1 MGVRPKTLTLPQ
13 GRVPYETHRARA
25 LVLAG
30 RGEAD
35 VALAELNE
43 GWTDEWPSPTVYA
56 TDVARVHFLAG
67 RYGDAVEA
75 LHLAVRGAHEAERDV
90 PRLAHACVR
99 REHRVWR
106 RALDL
111 AFAGGTLAQRW
122 RTAWA
127 VVSARLA

>member
-1 MGVRPKTLTLPQ
+1 MAVRAKILTLPE

-35 VALAELNE
+35 TALAELNE
-43 GWTDEWPSPTVYA
+43 GWTEEWPSPTVYA

-67 RYGDAVEA
+67 RYADAVEA

-99 REHRVWR
+99 GAPHVWR

-111 AFAGGTLAQRW
+111 AFVGGTFAQRT

-127 VVSARLA
+127 VVRARLA